1 MSTIAPGRLFNVT
14 DAASFVALSQ
24 QNWVIAS
31 EELYRRV
38 PTYQNGSPN
47 TLNGPP
53 TSGAW
58 NVGDFWRDQNRA
70 EFVCTVAGTPGTWRQ
85 AAPATVTAD
94 PASGTFP
101 DGYLILNVADGGL
114 KRHAGGLSWEVQI
127 GAGTASKVGFHGA
140 APTAQRA
147 SADQAVATD
156 LASVITL
163 ANELRAALVEK
174 GLINGDAEAQAR
186 LELSQTTA

>member
-31 EELYRRV
+31 EELFRRV
-38 PTYQNGSPN
+38 PTYQNGNPN
-47 TLNGPP
+47 ALNGPP

-70 EFVCTVAGTPGTWRQ
+70 EFICTVAGTPGTWRQ
-85 AAPATVTAD
+85 TVPATVTAD
-94 PASGTFP
+94 PTGGTFP
-101 DGYLILNVADGGL
+101 AGYLIVNVADGGL
-114 KRHAGGLSWEVQI
+114 KRHAGSQSWEVQI
-127 GAGTASKVGFHGA
+127 GAGVSSKVGFHGIP
-140 APTAQRA
+140 PTAQRA
-147 SADQAVATD
+147 NANQTEATD

-174 GLINGDAEAQAR
+174 GLIKGQA
-186 LELSQTTA
+186 

>member
-24 QNWVIAS
+24 QNWIIAS
-31 EELYRRV
+31 EELFRRV

-58 NVGDFWRDQNRA
+58 NVGDFWRDQNGG
-70 EFVCTVAGTPGTWRQ
+70 EFVCAVAGTPGTWRQ
-85 AAPATVTAD
+85 TVPATITAD
-94 PASGTFP
+94 PASGSFP
-101 DGYLILNVADGGL
+101 TGYLVLNTADGGL
-114 KRHAGGLSWEVQI
+114 KRHAGALSWEVQV
-127 GAGTASKVGFHGA
+127 GANTGAKIGFHGA
-140 APTAQRA
+140 TPTAQRTNA
-147 SADQAVATD
+147 NQAEATD
-156 LASVITL
+156 LASAITL

-174 GLINGDAEAQAR
+174 GIIKGGA
-186 LELSQTTA
+186 

>member
-31 EELYRRV
+31 DELFRRV
-38 PTYQNGSPN
+38 PTYQNGTPN

-58 NVGDFWRDQNRA
+58 NVGDFWRDQSGA
-70 EFVCTVAGTPGTWRQ
+70 EFVCTVTGTPGTWRQ
-85 AAPATVTAD
+85 IAPASVAAD
-94 PASGTFP
+94 PVSGSFP
-101 DGYLILNVADGGL
+101 PGYLILNVADGSL
-114 KRHAGGLSWEVQI
+114 KRHAGGLSWEVLL
-127 GAGTASKVGFHGA
+127 GAGVISKVGFHGA
-140 APTAQRA
+140 TPTAQRA
-147 SADQAVATD
+147 NANQAAATD

-174 GLINGDAEAQAR
+174 GLIKGE
-186 LELSQTTA
+186 

>member
-31 EELYRRV
+31 EELFRRV

-53 TSGAW
+53 TSGTW
-58 NVGDFWRDQNRA
+58 NVGDFWRDQNGA

-85 AAPATVTAD
+85 TAPATVNAD
-94 PASGTFP
+94 PAGGTFP
-101 DGYLILNVADGGL
+101 AGYLMLNTSDGGL
-114 KRHAGGLSWEVQI
+114 KRHAGGLSWEVQV
-127 GAGTASKVGFHGA
+127 GASTSSKVGFHGA
-140 APTAQRA
+140 APTARRA
-147 SADQAVATD
+147 NANQEEATD

-163 ANELRAALVEK
+163 ANELRAALVQK
-174 GLINGDAEAQAR
+174 GSIRGEP
-186 LELSQTTA
+186 